1 MESEWATIYSH
12 EEDPISIKK
21 SKSGMKLYLRM
32 GTGKRCRRTRL
43 SADGLRR
50 VANALLSAAQKLDE
64 EFHKLTRKPKHSH

>member
-1 MESEWATIYSH
+1 MESDWATIYPH

-43 SADGLRR
+43 TADGLRT
-50 VANALLSAAQKLDE
+50 VANALLSSAQKLDE
-64 EFHKLTRKPKHSH
+64 EFDKLKRKPRRSH